1 MKVYDTIELITSK
14 FRADRKANNY
24 LGLVE
29 DGLALLEEVPK
40 LIEISITQES
50 LYRQFEARLADEVD
64 EKGKKVPNTYC
75 ETMSKATDNYKE
87 WQKAKQLIEYVYE
100 LVNMSKIL
108 ARGVSKEFNAN

>member
-1 MKVYDTIELITSK
+1 MTTYETIDIITKK

-29 DGLALLEEVPK
+29 DGLALLEEIPK
-40 LIEISITQES
+40 LVEISIIQES
-50 LYRQFEARLADEVD
+50 EYRKFEARLSD
-64 EKGKKVPNTYC
+64 EKDENGKRFTNSYC
-75 ETMSKATDNYKE
+75 ETQSKATDYYKD
-87 WQKAKQLIEYVYE
+87 WQKAKQTIEFVYE

>member
-1 MKVYDTIELITSK
+1 MKTYEIIDIITKK

-50 LYRQFEARLADEVD
+50 LYRQYEAKLSDERD
-64 EKGKKVPNTYC
+64 DTGKRNTNSYC
-75 ETMSKATDNYKE
+75 ETQSKATEYYRD
-87 WQKAKQLIEYVYE
+87 WQKAKQTIEFVID

-108 ARGVSKEFNAN
+108 ARGLTKEFNAN